1 MKRAVNRLTVAVVIA
16 VVLVVGAAAAV
27 ALTRHGTPAQAS
39 SSFST
44 SSSISSPSSSVS
56 TSTSSATKPVN
67 TSSLVVEEGQQPD
80 SLDPAVTFQTSGWEV
95 VEQVYQGLVAPNG
108 TSVTTYVGV
117 LATNWSVSQDGMT
130 YVFTLRRGVHFS
142 NGDPF
147 NAYVEW
153 FSVYRTLIMNQPPAF
168 ILGQN
173 LATTNGVNFT
183 VNASTLNSINY
194 FDPSGSN
201 LSVMEYPLQSVQVLG
216 PYKIAFHLGYG
227 YNGNQPYNAFLAT
240 LSTPMAYAVD
250 PAVVESHGG
259 VVANQTNSWMQ
270 SNALGT
276 GFYVLKSWI
285 SGQSVTLVRNE
296 RYWAANLSPSS
307 LNYAIRP
314 AIIPTVTIYYKSA
327 SARIVDIKSGA
338 AQMIEAPV
346 QDYQAL
352 QGVPGVNTTILPIQF
367 GSSEGIYYVYMDPNF
382 TPFANPLVREAVSYA
397 IDYTGIIKS
406 VLDGYGIQYIG
417 PVPPGFPFYAQA
429 TAGLSPYRY
438 DPVKAA
444 ELLAEAGYKATLP
457 NGTVLDAGG
466 KSFPGFNF
474 LYTSDSALETQTA
487 QIIVAELQAVGIPAS
502 ASPLSYDAYTSVIY
516 TTGNSTDYPMGLA
529 YYSEDFTASI
539 DYVSAL
545 TENGYVSASAYT
557 NATVFNWTIEAATS
571 SSDQTISEAFLNI
584 TRAMYSQHVLVWLF
598 VPEFMAVH
606 ADDIAG
612 IIPNPAGSGMGYFM
626 FYNTIY
632 YT

>member
-1 MKRAVNRLTVAVVIA
+1 MKGAVSRIVLVALIA
-16 VVLVVGAAAAV
+16 VILIVGVVTGV
-27 ALTRHGTPAQAS
+27 ALTRRGTATQS
-39 SSFST
+39 SST
-44 SSSISSPSSSVS
+44 SSSPYSSVVSPPSSSE
-56 TSTSSATKPVN
+56 TTTKSAN

-95 VEQVYQGLVAPNG
+95 VEQVYQGLVAPDG

-117 LATNWSVSQDGMT
+117 LARNWSVSQHGMT
-130 YVFTLRRGVHFS
+130 YTFTLRQGVHFS

-153 FSVYRTLIMNQPPAF
+153 FSVYRTLIMNQAPAF

-183 VNASTLNSINY
+183 VNATTLNSMNY
-194 FDPSGSN
+194 FNPSPSN

-216 PYKIAFHLGYG
+216 PYEMAFHLGYG
-227 YNGNQPYNAFLAT
+227 YNGESPYNAFLAT

-250 PAVVESHGG
+250 PAVVEAHGG

-276 GFYVLKSWI
+276 GFYALKSWI
-285 SGQSVTLVRNE
+285 SGQSVTLVRNPD
-296 RYWAANLSPSS
+296 YWAADLPVST
-307 LNYAIRP
+307 LNYALKP
-314 AIIPTVTIYYKSA
+314 AIIPTVIIYYKSA
-327 SARIVDIKSGA
+327 SARVADIKSGV

-346 QDYQAL
+346 QDYQAF
-352 QGVPGVNTTILPIQF
+352 QGIAGVNATVLPIQF

-382 TPFANPLVREAVSYA
+382 TPFSNPLVREAVSYA
-397 IDYTGIIKS
+397 IDYAGLIKS
-406 VLDGYGIQYIG
+406 VLDGYGIQYTG

-444 ELLAEAGYKATLP
+444 ELLAQAGYKASLP
-457 NGTVLDAGG
+457 NGTILNPNG
-466 KSFPGFNF
+466 KSFPVFDF

-487 QIIVAELQAVGIPAS
+487 QIIAAELQAVGIPAS
-502 ASPLSYDAYTSVIY
+502 ASPLSYAEYTSVIY
-516 TTGNSTDYPMGLA
+516 TVGNSTAYPMGLA

-545 TENGYVSASAYT
+545 TENGYVSASAYY
-557 NATVFNWTIEAATS
+557 NATVFNWTVEAATS
-571 SSDQTISEAFLNI
+571 SSNQTISGAFSNI
-584 TRAMYSQHVLVWLF
+584 TKAMYDQHVLIWLF

-612 IIPNPAGSGMGYFM
+612 MIPNPAGSGMGYFM